1 MRSLRRY
8 GLTAALLLC
17 GLFAVSGYSRDRFA
31 PRIVDVTTIIT
42 HTLHLEDELIW
53 IHEYIQPGNPFTFVS
68 LHDDENTCVEASL
81 NYISRFGG
89 RMLEFRHG
97 RGREVV
103 IRRNGV
109 KDKFDPNRMF
119 SPEGLRKSLRHYGN
133 NSAANRELGSKFAR
147 EVVDLIGIEKNGTV
161 IAVHNN
167 TEGKLTIHEFNPGGM
182 YAEDT
187 GAVHVSETRDTD
199 DFFYTN
205 SPALFR
211 RLVEMNY
218 NVALRNDNILGR
230 GTLGEFVHLAGGIY
244 VNVEAQHGHYGE
256 QLQMLEDLGKL
267 LEDLSTSTP

>member
-1 MRSLRRY
+1 MRNARPY
-8 GLTAALLLC
+8 CLTAAVLLC
-17 GLFAVSGYSRDRFA
+17 GLFAVSGYNRDRFA
-31 PRIVDVTTIIT
+31 PRIVDVATTTT
-42 HTLHLEDELIW
+42 HTLHLADELIW
-53 IHEYIQPGNPFTFVS
+53 VHEYNQPGAPFTFVS
-68 LHDDENTCVEASL
+68 LHDDENTCVEAAL

-109 KDKFDPNRMF
+109 KEKFDPNRMF
-119 SPEGLRKSLRHYGN
+119 SPEGLRQSLRHYGN

-147 EVVDLIGIEKNGTV
+147 EVVDLIGIEKNGTI

-167 TEGKLTIHEFNPGGM
+167 TEGNLTIHDFEPGGI

-187 GAVHVSETRDTD
+187 GEVHVSETRDTD

-205 SPALFR
+205 SPDLFR

-218 NVALRNDNILGR
+218 NVALRSDKILGR
-230 GTLGEFVHLAGGIY
+230 GTLGEYVHLAGGIY
-244 VNVEAQHGHYGE
+244 VNVEAQHGHFGE
-256 QLQMLEDLGKL
+256 QVQMLEDLGWL
-267 LEDLSTSTP
+267 LKDLSTSTH